1 MQGIYKITNKT
12 NNQCYVGQSIDI
24 DRRWYNHRTSDLNYP
39 LYWAINKHGIEN
51 FEFIVL
57 EEVKDANL
65 LTSREQY
72 WYQLLQPQYN
82 GVSPKQNST
91 NFLQKKV
98 LQIDK
103 ETLQIVK
110 EHDGV
115 NEAAREVNGHAQNIS
130 AVCNRKLTSAHNY
143 YWCHSE
149 NYDSWTPKKNTTKKA
164 VYKINK
170 NTQEI
175 VAKYESVR
183 EAARQH
189 NNDAWYIIK
198 ACRDKRVTTQGH
210 KWSYVEDYNQND
222 FRENN

>member
-1 MQGIYKITNKT
+1 MQGIYKITNKI
-12 NNQCYVGQSIDI
+12 NDHCYVGQSIDI
-24 DRRWYNHRTSDLNYP
+24 ERRWYNHRTSDLNYP
-39 LYWAINKHGIEN
+39 LYWAINKHGIDN
-51 FEFIVL
+51 FEFSVL
-57 EEVKDANL
+57 EEVEDNSL

-72 WYQLLQPQYN
+72 WYQLLKPEYN

-103 ETLQIVK
+103 ETLEIVK

-115 NEAAREVNGHAQNIS
+115 NEAAREVSGHAQNIS
-130 AVCNRKLTSAHNY
+130 AVCNRKLSSAHNY

-149 NYDSWTPKKNTTKKA
+149 DYDTWSPKKSIQKKA
-164 VYKINK
+164 VYKIDK

-175 VAKYESVR
+175 IEEYQSVR
-183 EAARQH
+183 EAGRKH
-189 NNDAWYIIK
+189 NYQASYISV
-198 ACRDKRVTTQGH
+198 ACKNKNMSALGY
-210 KWSYVEDYNQND
+210 KWCYVDNYKENY